1 MCAEIKERAE
11 GNIEFKFPGLKL
23 KIGSVPALAVMML
36 FGRLPRWE
44 YALEALQNSVGDP
57 WSNQEIP
64 VQPLRLSLDPAFELH
79 GF

>member
-36 FGRLPRWE
+36 IRRMPRLESP
-44 YALEALQNSVGDP
+44 LEALQNSVGDP